1 MFLVERGVRQTM
13 HLGVRFR
20 GSRKGEF
27 NCMLVQQL
35 RGRTFR
41 DFQVAAPLKRCSFH
55 LSMLF
60 QSELSATSKSRPH

>member
-41 DFQVAAPLKRCSFH
+41 DFQVAAPLKLRYLDLRPNRSAD
-55 LSMLF
+55 SNVPLF
-60 QSELSATSKSRPH
+60 DL